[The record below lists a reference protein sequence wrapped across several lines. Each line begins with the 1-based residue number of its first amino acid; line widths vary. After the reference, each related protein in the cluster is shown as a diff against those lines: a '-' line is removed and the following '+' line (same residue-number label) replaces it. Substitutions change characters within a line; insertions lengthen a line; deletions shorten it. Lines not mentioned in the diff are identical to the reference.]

1 MKELKNRLRGHK
13 KTVLVLIVFL
23 LLALCLAV
31 RDYLNEPQDAAEV
44 TRQEEGGSGENRTFS
59 YQVGEGE
66 QQEITLEIKPVERS
80 GEEAE
85 KLLEQAVT
93 EWESTYLSENESEN
107 NISEPLNLP
116 NQFCD
121 GLVAVSYE
129 SSDYDILDTDGSIF
143 RDNIPEDGAL
153 VELTAEFSY
162 AGYTRRESCWLRIVL
177 PKRGSVEWVSWQLGK
192 DAAKTE
198 ENTREKETFLLPS
211 EVDGYKI
218 RWENEEDAQW
228 MYFVFL
234 GIAAAFCL
242 EWRTKEAK
250 RKAEK
255 ERQDRLIFEYPQMV
269 EQFSLLLGSGMPIR
283 SAWERILLT
292 EQKMREETNQKMR
305 LFIEEM
311 WITYREI
318 AKGCG
323 EREAY
328 ERFGSRI
335 GLIPYRRFG
344 AILSQNLSKGTR
356 DIQELLKDEAR
367 EALEMRKNHARK
379 LGEEAG
385 TKLLF
390 PMLLMFVL
398 ILLVLLVP
406 AVQNF

>member
-1 MKELKNRLRGHK
+1 MKDLKGVLREHK
-13 KTVLVLIVFL
+13 RTVLVLAVFW
-23 LLALCLAV
+23 LLALGIAA
-31 RDYLNEPQDAAEV
+31 RDYLSEPENPAEV
-44 TRQEEGGSGENRTFS
+44 TRQEEGSDGESRTFS
-59 YQVGEGE
+59 YQVDGGEP
-66 QQEITLEIKPVERS
+66 QEIILEVNPVERS

-85 KLLEQAVT
+85 ILIEQAVK
-93 EWESTYLSENESEN
+93 EWKSVCLGENESEN

-116 NQFCD
+116 NRFCD
-121 GLVAVSYE
+121 GLIAVTYE
-129 SSDYDILDTDGSIF
+129 SSDYEILDTDGSIF
-143 RDNIPEDGAL
+143 QDNLPDDGAL

-162 AGYTRRESCWLRIVL
+162 AGYSRRESCWLRIV
-177 PKRGSVEWVSWQLGK
+177 PPERDSVEWISGQLKK

-211 EVDGYKI
+211 EISGHKI
-218 RWENEEDAQW
+218 IWENEEDPQW
-228 MYFVFL
+228 IYFVFL
-234 GIAAAFCL
+234 GIVAAFCL
-242 EWRTKEAK
+242 EWRTKETQ
-250 RKAEK
+250 RKAQK
-255 ERQDRLIFEYPQMV
+255 ERQDRLMFEYPQMV
-269 EQFSLLLGSGMPIR
+269 EQISLLLGSGMTIR
-283 SAWERILLT
+283 SAWERMLLT
-292 EQKMREETNQKMR
+292 EQKVRKKTGQKMR

-311 WITYREI
+311 WITYREL

-344 AILSQNLSKGTR
+344 SILSQNLSKGTR
-356 DIQELLKDEAR
+356 DIQDLLRAEAR

-398 ILLVLLVP
+398 ILLVLLIP
-406 AVQNF
+406 AMQSF